1 MDWDTIE
8 LNWERYKN
16 LAREKWHKIPEEVF
30 QSVGGSRQR
39 LINAVEHAYEMS
51 LERAEQDVDHWSQE
65 ARRIGD
71 ALAEEFARSRSRAAD
86 EFRSVAGAASSRVA
100 EGRQRLAD
108 FREQA
113 STRGEVVL
121 AEARGQV
128 RAHPVAMV
136 ALAVGIGMLLGQLAT
151 RRR

>member
-8 LNWERYKN
+8 LNWERYKK
-16 LAREKWHKIPEEVF
+16 LAREKWHKIPEDVF
-30 QSVGGSRQR
+30 QNIGGSRQR
-39 LINAVEHAYEMS
+39 LINAVGHSYDLS
-51 LERAEQDVDHWSQE
+51 LELAEQDVNHWSKE
-65 ARRIGD
+65 APRVGD
-71 ALAEEFARSRSRAAD
+71 ALAEEFARSRRRAAD
-86 EFRSVAGAASSRVA
+86 EFRSVAGAASSRMA

-113 STRGEVVL
+113 SARGEVAL

-136 ALAVGIGMLLGQLAT
+136 ALAVGIGLLLGQLAT